1 MSIKKNIAYNVTL
14 NVLNVLFPV
23 ITVPYVSRVLGV
35 ENVGLVSFV
44 LTYVSY
50 FVLFATLGIGYYGV
64 REIARHQNDRTKSSK
79 IFSELFLI
87 NIVST
92 FVASVVFL
100 LTVYTVPLLETDRH
114 LLLIAGLSLYLAP
127 LSIDWYFQGLE
138 NFRIITIRSLIIKGM
153 SIAGLFVFVRQS
165 DDLIPYIL
173 LNVGSVVVSN
183 MWNVLYAK
191 ANRLTISFRDLQL
204 KKHIRPVLVLFVSV
218 LAISIFTML
227 DTLMLGFMSTYT
239 EVGYYTSCT
248 KVTRLILPVFTAIGS
263 VLLPRLSFNQQNHDH
278 LANAMLLQKSF
289 DLTAFFT
296 APAMIGLL
304 LIAPRFVPVFFG
316 AEFLGAIIPMQILSA
331 LMIIVALNVF
341 FGIQILI
348 GMDREN
354 LFLRAVLAAAA
365 VNIFLNIILIPR
377 YGAEGAAIAS
387 VCGESLQLGIN
398 LFYVHKFTVVR
409 IKWTGLIQA
418 LACSA
423 PIVLLFWLT
432 DRLILNGILFI
443 LLFVLFST
451 LLYIPV
457 QYFGAKNYLLI
468 SFCDRIKTKLFKP

>member
-173 LNVGSVVVSN
+173 LNVRSVVVSN

-227 DTLMLGFMSTYT
+227 DTLMLGFMST
-239 EVGYYTSCT
+239 
-248 KVTRLILPVFTAIGS
+248 
-263 VLLPRLSFNQQNHDH
+263 
-278 LANAMLLQKSF
+278 
-289 DLTAFFT
+289 
-296 APAMIGLL
+296 
-304 LIAPRFVPVFFG
+304 
-316 AEFLGAIIPMQILSA
+316 
-331 LMIIVALNVF
+331 
-341 FGIQILI
+341 
-348 GMDREN
+348 
-354 LFLRAVLAAAA
+354 
-365 VNIFLNIILIPR
+365 
-377 YGAEGAAIAS
+377 
-387 VCGESLQLGIN
+387 
-398 LFYVHKFTVVR
+398 
-409 IKWTGLIQA
+409 
-418 LACSA
+418 
-423 PIVLLFWLT
+423 
-432 DRLILNGILFI
+432 
-443 LLFVLFST
+443 
-451 LLYIPV
+451 
-457 QYFGAKNYLLI
+457 
-468 SFCDRIKTKLFKP
+468 